1 MSEEEIFLL
10 IKKIM
15 LNNKNIIVKSK
26 KGFLIGNLLINTINK
41 TPIRIRI

>member
-1 MSEEEIFLL
+1 MTEEEIFLL

-26 KGFLIGNLLINTINK
+26 KEFLIGNLLINTINK